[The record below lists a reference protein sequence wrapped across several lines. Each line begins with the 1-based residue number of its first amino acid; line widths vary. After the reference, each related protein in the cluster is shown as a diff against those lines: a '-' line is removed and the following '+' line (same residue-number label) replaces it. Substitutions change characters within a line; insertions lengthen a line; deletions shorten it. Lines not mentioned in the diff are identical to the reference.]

1 MGMCFPELTIVT
13 EGLQIQKELHC
24 KCRSLEWVLGLQYMA
39 VHHAQLCGVFLC
51 VCITYDGMTTSYLLC
66 VLTVS
71 LAKESHSGFL
81 SNLPVNIF
89 PYLSTVDFSFFISY
103 FMSLPEAVEECF
115 IEMNLDI
122 SGSKD
127 FRPHLTFLKL
137 SKAPRLKRKVSN
149 QV

>member
-1 MGMCFPELTIVT
+1 
-13 EGLQIQKELHC
+13 
-24 KCRSLEWVLGLQYMA
+24 
-39 VHHAQLCGVFLC
+39 
-51 VCITYDGMTTSYLLC
+51 MTTSYVLC

-71 LAKESHSGFL
+71 LAKGSHSGFL

-89 PYLSTVDFSFFISY
+89 PCLSTVDFFFFFISY
-103 FMSLPEAVEECF
+103 FMFLPEAVEECF

-137 SKAPRLKRKVSN
+137 SKAPRLKRRVSN